1 MDRIRVKYEYTQFG
15 KELDRPLG
23 ELSLCST
30 FTAQPQLLPGRQ
42 SVHTTPPPSW
52 GLHFS
57 REQGIHMEFMLANI
71 PQAVNDVSSWLVSSS
86 GFFFPVLLLLAF
98 VSYFLFH
105 L

>member
-42 SVHTTPPPSW
+42 SVHTTPTFLL
-52 GLHFS
+52 GLAFLQTAGHPH
-57 REQGIHMEFMLANI
+57 GIHARKY
-71 PQAVNDVSSWLVSSS
+71 PTSS
-86 GFFFPVLLLLAF
+86 
-98 VSYFLFH
+98 H
-105 L
+105 